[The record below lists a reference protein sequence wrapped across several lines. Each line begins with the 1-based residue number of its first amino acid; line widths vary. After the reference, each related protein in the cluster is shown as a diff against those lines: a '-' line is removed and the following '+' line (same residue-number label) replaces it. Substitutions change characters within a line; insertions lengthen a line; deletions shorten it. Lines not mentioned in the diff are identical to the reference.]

1 MEMIIEFGSNAC
13 KVMQCN
19 DNSIFLDYRI
29 PLRLI
34 SHLDEQGKLSET
46 AIQSILSIVL
56 DIRNRFPDMQRII
69 LIGTEALRRAQ
80 NAGEIQKLILEQS
93 SLDLQI
99 LSEEEEAIAAFKGIS
114 SAIKPKGKV
123 LAFDIGG
130 ASTEL
135 IYGLDGKIQSIK
147 SLPFGAV
154 SLNSQFRNRDPYTN
168 CAFNELEQYLEKS
181 VKLQPGK
188 DFQLIGTGGSIST
201 MAAVSQGTKSFDAI
215 SLNGT
220 ILSRGEI
227 FRQVLLYRSLSVPQI
242 CEIPG
247 MDPARADLMLPASLL
262 VAQLIHKA
270 KAEKLIVSTRGVRH
284 GIICGMRQQN
294 HS

>member
-13 KVMQCN
+13 KVMQCE

-34 SHLDEQGKLSET
+34 SHLNEEGKLGE
-46 AIQSILSIVL
+46 AAVQSILNIIL

-69 LIGTEALRRAQ
+69 LVGTEALRRAR
-80 NAGEIQKLILEQS
+80 NAEEIEDLILEKT
-93 SLDLQI
+93 SLELNI
-99 LSEEEEAIAAFKGIS
+99 LSEYEEAKAAFKGIS
-114 SAIKPKGKV
+114 SAIKPKGNV

-130 ASTEL
+130 ASTEF
-135 IYGLDGKIQSIK
+135 IFGLDGKIKNII

-154 SLNSQFRNRDPYTN
+154 SLDTQFRNRDPYTN
-168 CAFNELEQYLEKS
+168 CAFHSLELFLEKNIKVRS
-181 VKLQPGK
+181 GK
-188 DFQLIGTGGSIST
+188 DYILIGTGGSIST
-201 MAAVSQGTKSFDAI
+201 MAAVAQGMKSFDANA
-215 SLNGT
+215 LNGSV
-220 ILSRGEI
+220 LSRGEI
-227 FRQVLLYRSLSVPQI
+227 FRQVLMYRSLSIPQI

-270 KAEKLIVSTRGVRH
+270 QTDKLIVSTRGVRH
-284 GIICGMRQQN
+284 GIICAMREQ
-294 HS
+294 

>member
-13 KVMQCN
+13 KVMQCE

-34 SHLDEQGKLSET
+34 SHLNEEGKLGE
-46 AIQSILSIVL
+46 AAVQSILNIIL

-69 LIGTEALRRAQ
+69 LVGTEALRRAR
-80 NAGEIQKLILEQS
+80 NAEEIEDLILEKT
-93 SLDLQI
+93 SLELNI
-99 LSEEEEAIAAFKGIS
+99 LSEYEEAKAAFKGIS
-114 SAIKPKGKV
+114 SAIKPNGNV

-130 ASTEL
+130 ASTEF
-135 IYGLDGKIQSIK
+135 IFGLDGKIKNII

-154 SLNSQFRNRDPYTN
+154 SLDNQFRNRDPYTN
-168 CAFNELEQYLEKS
+168 CAFHSLELFLEKNIKVRS
-181 VKLQPGK
+181 GK
-188 DFQLIGTGGSIST
+188 DYILIGTGGSIST
-201 MAAVSQGTKSFDAI
+201 MAAVAQGMKSFDANA
-215 SLNGT
+215 LNGSV
-220 ILSRGEI
+220 LSRGEI
-227 FRQVLLYRSLSVPQI
+227 FRQVLMYRSLSIPQI

-270 KAEKLIVSTRGVRH
+270 QTDKLIVSTRGVRH
-284 GIICGMRQQN
+284 GIICAMREQ
-294 HS
+294 